1 MVLRLV
7 DLWLLMVL
15 AAGALAPARRAMD
28 DLRYTKSTHTMWV
41 AEAVI
46 LLAHTVLRAVNLA
59 VPGSAGLATAVSVSF
74 VAFSV
79 VLLWFT
85 VLMVKASTALRNQN

>member
-1 MVLRLV
+1 
-7 DLWLLMVL
+7 
-15 AAGALAPARRAMD
+15 
-28 DLRYTKSTHTMWV
+28 TMWV

-46 LLAHTVLRAVNLA
+46 LLVHTVLRAVNLA
-59 VPGSAGLATAVSVSF
+59 VPGSAGLSTAVSVSF